1 MKKTSTTN
9 ILAKI
14 FKKTPEKKVKKKTKP
29 KVAKKSTPPKAKVV
43 KKNIPVKKTKTK
55 KVTATK
61 IKKNLKTVSK
71 KAAPEKVEI
80 KTDNLRI
87 SKSNEVKPEIKKVK
101 KQETEKREYKV
112 KDYVVY
118 PKHGV
123 GQITEFKKINIGGI
137 DVETYVLKFEKD
149 KANGMV
155 PVNKQSHLRP
165 LATINQ
171 VNKCISILK
180 SKPKIKRSMWSRR
193 AQEYEAKISS
203 GKIYEL
209 AEVVRDLN
217 KGDDLMVDQSY
228 SERQLFEKA
237 YERILSE
244 FQIVMGVSL
253 EDTQKKLD
261 KALKRNLEG
270 QPKTIAAPTKIKDPA
285 ADPDADSV
293 QITDTE
299 NLTSGDQL
307 QAVERVLKR
316 TRGIA
321 SYEIIS
327 EKKLIGLLEPWLGTG
342 NVTADLPIP
351 VMIDVI
357 LNPEKR
363 FNEKGLRIELSAVA
377 PGAKLD
383 THGRWRQNLERGLQT
398 MRILAGLILMLVTIA
413 TATVIIFATRA
424 GLGTNKETVEVLHLI
439 GAHDKFISRQFE
451 RQFLTLSLLSCIIG
465 YGAAAGI
472 FHMLFILM
480 TDMEDMQFYLLL
492 LGVPF
497 LSILMTWL
505 IIRNFVIRTL
515 AKAL

>member
-1 MKKTSTTN
+1 MKNIKMKKKSTTN

-14 FKKTPEKKVKKKTKP
+14 FKKSTKKKTK
-29 KVAKKSTPPKAKVV
+29 KKTAAKVV
-43 KKNIPVKKTKTK
+43 KKVSKPKIKKVKKVVTSKKTKVIK
-55 KVTATK
+55 KTTVK
-61 IKKNLKTVSK
+61 IKKNLKTISVK
-71 KAAPEKVEI
+71 TAPQNTEI

-87 SKSNEVKPEIKKVK
+87 SKSNEVKPEIIKVK
-101 KQETEKREYKV
+101 KQETEKKEYKV

-180 SKPKIKRSMWSRR
+180 SKPKVKRSMWSRR

-270 QPKTIAAPTKIKDPA
+270 QAKAAVAAPTKAVEPDEPE
-285 ADPDADSV
+285 ADP
-293 QITDTE
+293 ITDTE
-299 NLTSGDQL
+299 D
-307 QAVERVLKR
+307 
-316 TRGIA
+316 
-321 SYEIIS
+321 
-327 EKKLIGLLEPWLGTG
+327 
-342 NVTADLPIP
+342 
-351 VMIDVI
+351 
-357 LNPEKR
+357 
-363 FNEKGLRIELSAVA
+363 
-377 PGAKLD
+377 
-383 THGRWRQNLERGLQT
+383 
-398 MRILAGLILMLVTIA
+398 
-413 TATVIIFATRA
+413 
-424 GLGTNKETVEVLHLI
+424 
-439 GAHDKFISRQFE
+439 
-451 RQFLTLSLLSCIIG
+451 
-465 YGAAAGI
+465 
-472 FHMLFILM
+472 
-480 TDMEDMQFYLLL
+480 
-492 LGVPF
+492 
-497 LSILMTWL
+497 
-505 IIRNFVIRTL
+505 
-515 AKAL
+515 

>member
-1 MKKTSTTN
+1 MKNIKMKKISTTN
-9 ILAKI
+9 ILTKI
-14 FKKTPEKKVKKKTKP
+14 FKKNPEKKVKKKTIP
-29 KVAKKSTPPKAKVV
+29 KV
-43 KKNIPVKKTKTK
+43 IKKTKVKAVK
-55 KVTATK
+55 KVVPIKKNKIAKKK
-61 IKKNLKTVSK
+61 IKKNLKIISK
-71 KAAPEKVEI
+71 KPITQKTDI

-101 KQETEKREYKV
+101 KQETEKKEYKV

-155 PVNKQSHLRP
+155 PVNKQSHLRA

-244 FQIVMGVSL
+244 FQIVIGVSL

-261 KALKRNLEG
+261 KALKRNLESQSKG
-270 QPKTIAAPTKIKDPA
+270 IVNPA
-285 ADPDADSV
+285 
-293 QITDTE
+293 
-299 NLTSGDQL
+299 
-307 QAVERVLKR
+307 
-316 TRGIA
+316 
-321 SYEIIS
+321 
-327 EKKLIGLLEPWLGTG
+327 KLIEP
-342 NVTADLPIP
+342 
-351 VMIDVI
+351 
-357 LNPEKR
+357 
-363 FNEKGLRIELSAVA
+363 
-377 PGAKLD
+377 
-383 THGRWRQNLERGLQT
+383 
-398 MRILAGLILMLVTIA
+398 
-413 TATVIIFATRA
+413 
-424 GLGTNKETVEVLHLI
+424 ETTE
-439 GAHDKFISRQFE
+439 AESTTE
-451 RQFLTLSLLSCIIG
+451 S
-465 YGAAAGI
+465 
-472 FHMLFILM
+472 
-480 TDMEDMQFYLLL
+480 
-492 LGVPF
+492 
-497 LSILMTWL
+497 
-505 IIRNFVIRTL
+505 N
-515 AKAL
+515 